1 MPLPPYY
8 LEVIMV
14 GGVASLDTMLMNG
27 RGGLQVFFVSFTKGP
42 GGFPYV
48 FIITALLPTVIPV
61 YGTTLV
67 DHRVFV
73 LGGNQKVFDGS
84 ATFEV
89 SLDAISTTDFFDTF
103 TKTLCVGYDN
113 VALTLHSMVGRI
125 GISAPIIDL
134 SGRPV
139 KPFLHLVP
147 KPIWGSCIWW
157 ELSWGRVLLNTKG
170 FNTLIIIVNH
180 PPCAITFNYTSFSTS
195 CTINLIS

>member
-1 MPLPPYY
+1 
-8 LEVIMV
+8 MV

-27 RGGLQVFFVSFTKGP
+27 RGGLQVLFVSFTKGP

-73 LGGNQKVFDGS
+73 LGGDQKVFDGS

-113 VALTLHSMVGRI
+113 VTLTLHSMVGRI
-125 GISAPIIDL
+125 GISALIIDL

-139 KPFLHLVP
+139 KAS
-147 KPIWGSCIWW
+147 KS
-157 ELSWGRVLLNTKG
+157 N
-170 FNTLIIIVNH
+170 
-180 PPCAITFNYTSFSTS
+180 
-195 CTINLIS
+195 ISA